1 MQRQSFIVGSKEFQ
15 ASKISAI
22 QANQLILKIQRLV
35 LPVLGGMGGKGLADM
50 DTKDAFAII
59 SEKLDE
65 SVMTDIVFP
74 MFALSQV
81 ACTSESP
88 AFKLDTPRAFDK
100 AFGDA
105 DGLADMYAL
114 IFEVLRFNFGAFFIS
129 LKDRFGEKASGDLQ
143 VTA

>member
-1 MQRQSFIVGSKEFQ
+1 MQRESFFIGNKEFQ
-15 ASKISAI
+15 ASKIGAFK
-22 QANQLILKIQRLV
+22 ANSLILKIQKIV
-35 LPVLGGMGGKGLADM
+35 LPVLGGMGGKNLGDM

-65 SVMTDIVFP
+65 SVMTDIILP
-74 MFALSQV
+74 MFQLSQV

-88 AFKLDTPRAFDK
+88 AFKIDSPTAFDK

-114 IFEVLRFNFGAFFIS
+114 IFEVLKFNFGAFFIK
-129 LKDRFGEKASGDLQ
+129 LRDHFGGESGKNQ
-143 VTA
+143 AAA